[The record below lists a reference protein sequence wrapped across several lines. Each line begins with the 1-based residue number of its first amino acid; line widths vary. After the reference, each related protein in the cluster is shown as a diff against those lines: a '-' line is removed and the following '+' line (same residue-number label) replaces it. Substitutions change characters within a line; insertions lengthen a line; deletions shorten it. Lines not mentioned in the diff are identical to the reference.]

1 MLSATVGSLDDV
13 VVGEFDSAPEVASP
27 DFSQEAIGLPSGVS
41 LLVCPVANWSDSGSG
56 QLAPTPAIETNQSIE
71 ANGSLSSVI
80 DDSGLLLCTFPPAT
94 FSLSGDADFGDSGDS
109 IAPPTVDPGI
119 DGGQDTVVDPT
130 IIVDPVITDPDWIAP
145 PTVDPGVDGGQDT
158 VVDPTIIVDPVITD
172 PDWIAPPTVDPGVDG
187 GQDTVVDP
195 TIIVDPVI
203 TDLPTFKP
211 VDIRVQFV
219 SSDAGWAAYYYSVG
233 VDGSVNIWVCASYG
247 EPGIADFVSGDS
259 EARASA
265 TVEDTG
271 DGWVVWNFPA
281 DLAPPVPETGVFAPT
296 GGVDPIVE
304 TFGNPDPTLD
314 DGTDP
319 VLIACD
325 GYPLAR
331 EFCTLVVDCT
341 SGNGAELA
349 DSGLSVDVSA
359 YSAAIETTPQSPAP
373 VGSPN
378 TVSYSWMAA
387 FAANLPGTGGDS
399 TQPVTVRRR
408 GR

>member
-1 MLSATVGSLDDV
+1 MPNVDSRVVGRRVRSRRASFLSRGHRLLVESLERRGMLSVTVGSLDDV
-13 VVGEFDSAPEVASP
+13 VVGQFYSAPEVASP
-27 DFSQEAIGLPSGVS
+27 DFSEEAIGLPSGVS

-80 DDSGLLLCTFPPAT
+80 DDSGLLWYTFPPAT

-130 IIVDPVITDPDWIAP
+130 IIVDPGITDP
-145 PTVDPGVDGGQDT
+145 
-158 VVDPTIIVDPVITD
+158 
-172 PDWIAPPTVDPGVDG
+172 
-187 GQDTVVDP
+187 
-195 TIIVDPVI
+195 
-203 TDLPTFKP
+203 PTFEP

-219 SSDAGWAAYYYSVG
+219 SSDAGWAAYYYNVG
-233 VDGSVNIWVCASYG
+233 VDGSVNIWVVASYN
-247 EPGIADFVSGDS
+247 EPGIAEFLSSDS
-259 EARASA
+259 EARAYAS
-265 TVEDTG
+265 VG
-271 DGWVVWNFPA
+271 DLGDCWVVWNFPA
-281 DLAPPVPETGVFAPT
+281 ALAPPVPETGVFAPT

-304 TFGNPDPTLD
+304 TFGNPDPILD

-331 EFCTLVVDCT
+331 EFCTLVVDFT
-341 SGNGAELA
+341 SGDGAELA
-349 DSGLSVDVSA
+349 DSGLSVDVRT
-359 YSAAIETTPQSPAP
+359 YSTAVETTPQSPAS

-387 FAANLPGTGGDS
+387 FAANLPGTGGES

>member
-1 MLSATVGSLDDV
+1 MPNVNPKFVRRRVRSQRASFLSRGHRLLVESLERRGMLSATVGSLDDV
-13 VVGEFDSAPEVASP
+13 VVGQFDSAPEVASP
-27 DFSQEAIGLPSGVS
+27 DFSEEAIGLPSGVS

-56 QLAPTPAIETNQSIE
+56 QLAPTPAIETNESIE
-71 ANGSLSSVI
+71 ASGSLSSVI

-94 FSLSGDADFGDSGDS
+94 FSLTGDADFGDS

-130 IIVDPVITDPDWIAP
+130 IIVDPGITDP
-145 PTVDPGVDGGQDT
+145 
-158 VVDPTIIVDPVITD
+158 
-172 PDWIAPPTVDPGVDG
+172 
-187 GQDTVVDP
+187 
-195 TIIVDPVI
+195 
-203 TDLPTFKP
+203 PTFEP

-219 SSDAGWAAYYYSVG
+219 SSDAGWAAYYYNVG

-265 TVEDTG
+265 TVEETG

-331 EFCTLVVDCT
+331 EFCTLVVDFT

-359 YSAAIETTPQSPAP
+359 YSTAVETTPQSPAP

>member
-1 MLSATVGSLDDV
+1 MLSVTVGSLDDV
-13 VVGEFDSAPEVASP
+13 VVGQFYSASEVAPP
-27 DFSQEAIGLPSGVS
+27 DFSEEAIGLPSGVS

-94 FSLSGDADFGDSGDS
+94 FRLTGDADFGDSGDS
-109 IAPPTVDPGI
+109 
-119 DGGQDTVVDPT
+119 
-130 IIVDPVITDPDWIAP
+130 IAP

-158 VVDPTIIVDPVITD
+158 VVDPTIIVDPGITD
-172 PDWIAPPTVDPGVDG
+172 P
-187 GQDTVVDP
+187 
-195 TIIVDPVI
+195 
-203 TDLPTFKP
+203 PTFEP
-211 VDIRVQFV
+211 VDIRVQFI

-233 VDGSVNIWVCASYG
+233 VDGSVNIWVCASYD

-259 EARASA
+259 EARAYA

-271 DGWVVWNFPA
+271 DGWVIWNFPA

-331 EFCTLVVDCT
+331 EFCTLVVDFT

-359 YSAAIETTPQSPAP
+359 YSAAVETTPQSPAS

-378 TVSYSWMAA
+378 TMSYSWMAA

>member
-13 VVGEFDSAPEVASP
+13 VVGQFDSAPEVASP
-27 DFSQEAIGLPSGVS
+27 DFSEEAIGLPSGVS
-41 LLVCPVANWSDSGSG
+41 LLVCPVANWSESGSG

-71 ANGSLSSVI
+71 ANGSLSGVI
-80 DDSGLLLCTFPPAT
+80 DDSGLLLCTFPPAS
-94 FSLSGDADFGDSGDS
+94 FSLSGDVDFGDLGDS

-130 IIVDPVITDPDWIAP
+130 IIVDP
-145 PTVDPGVDGGQDT
+145 G
-158 VVDPTIIVDPVITD
+158 
-172 PDWIAPPTVDPGVDG
+172 
-187 GQDTVVDP
+187 
-195 TIIVDPVI
+195 I
-203 TDLPTFKP
+203 TDLPTFEP

-219 SSDAGWAAYYYSVG
+219 SSDAGWASYYYNVG
-233 VDGSVNIWVCASYG
+233 VDGSVNISVVASYG
-247 EPGIADFVSGDS
+247 EPGIAEFLSSDS
-259 EARASA
+259 ESRAYAS
-265 TVEDTG
+265 VG
-271 DGWVVWNFPA
+271 DLGDCWVIWNFPA

-296 GGVDPIVE
+296 GGGDLIVE
-304 TFGNPDPTLD
+304 TFSNPDPTLE

-331 EFCTLVVDCT
+331 EFCVLAVDFAA
-341 SGNGAELA
+341 GDEAELA

-359 YSAAIETTPQSPAP
+359 YSTAVDTGPQSPAP
-373 VGSPN
+373 VVSPN
-378 TVSYSWMAA
+378 TVPYSWMAV

-399 TQPVTVRRR
+399 TQSVTVRRR